1 MGQDTQPEG
10 FERTARLKTLRRLN
24 TRTVSHT
31 ITLTHTN
38 TLRYDIMRRKQR
50 QLLRTMWGRQRVLAD
65 RQQTQSPEVVYH
77 KWTSPHYYSEHKLN
91 QLTNR

>member
-1 MGQDTQPEG
+1 MVSDGVTDTEETQHPDSQ
-10 FERTARLKTLRRLN
+10 
-24 TRTVSHT
+24 SHKH
-31 ITLTHTN
+31 THTN

-50 QLLRTMWGRQRVLAD
+50 QLLRTKWGRERVLAD

-77 KWTSPHYYSEHKLN
+77 MWTSPHYYSEHKLN